1 MILNEKDKYEKMEH
15 NLISENGDEK
25 QATIKSSSI

>member
-1 MILNEKDKYEKMEH
+1 MILIETDKDEKIKY

-25 QATIKSSSI
+25 QKTTKLSSI